1 MFQTSDRTHAS
12 QVWAT
17 EFGFCGEC
25 GLMPYTP
32 YPAHVCPSHIWTFLR
47 LQCEKRRYEPQA
59 RILPQTL
66 KPEAQVQL
74 LLLFFTN
81 LLTPWPS
88 TQVCLCLLPSSVT
101 GSTASQF
108 PRQSCFPMPCL
119 PRALCFH
126 AALCLR
132 PLGLL
137 PLSTSYIVGA
147 NITGPAAA
155 RTSFWEVVVLRPSF
169 HQE

>member
-1 MFQTSDRTHAS
+1 MWINALHPLSCPCLSFSHMDVPKTSM
-12 QVWAT
+12 WET
-17 EFGFCGEC
+17 E
-25 GLMPYTP
+25 
-32 YPAHVCPSHIWTFLR
+32 IWTTGQDFTTDT
-47 LQCEKRRYEPQA
+47 
-59 RILPQTL
+59 QT
-66 KPEAQVQL
+66 
-74 LLLFFTN
+74 
-81 LLTPWPS
+81 WGPS
-88 TQVCLCLLPSSVT
+88 PAASFVLYQSFNPMALNTCLCLLPSSVT